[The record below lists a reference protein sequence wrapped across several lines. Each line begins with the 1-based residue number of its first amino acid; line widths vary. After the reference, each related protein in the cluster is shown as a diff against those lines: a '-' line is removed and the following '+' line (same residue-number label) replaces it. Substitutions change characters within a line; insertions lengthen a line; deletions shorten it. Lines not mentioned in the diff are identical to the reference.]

1 MLDLA
6 ITGSFLLGCITT
18 FTVVNLYNI
27 SVTHKTIKENHQT
40 RQQPETRTPTQPSG
54 TDVSLA
60 AFATLVYGAEVLIY
74 IFLSLTEMIP
84 QEITAIMIAIPLVNY
99 LQTTGIILT
108 GLGYFL
114 FVWSIIIRGR
124 YATSWIMASGH
135 KLVTAGPYRYIRH
148 PSYLSYMLLF
158 VGLPLT
164 VPNPIMLV
172 PLVGI
177 YGYYKVTFR
186 EETLLTERFGEE
198 FTKYQE
204 RTGRF
209 MPGLTRRKSS
219 QNAS

>member
-1 MLDLA
+1 VLFR
-6 ITGSFLLGCITT
+6 SFLLGCITT

-27 SVTHKTIKENHQT
+27 SLKDKTSAHENHQT
-40 RQQPETRTPTQPSG
+40 RQQPETRTPNQPSG

-60 AFATLVYGAEVLIY
+60 AFATLAYGAEVLIY
-74 IFLSLTEMIP
+74 IFLALTEMIP
-84 QEITAIMIAIPLVNY
+84 EEITAIMVAIPLVNY
-99 LQTTGIILT
+99 LQTIGIILT

-114 FVWSIIIRGR
+114 FIWAIIIRGR
-124 YATSWIMASGH
+124 YATSWIMAPRH
-135 KLVTAGPYRYIRH
+135 RLVTAGPYRYTRH
-148 PSYLSYMLLF
+148 PSYLGYMLLF

-198 FTKYQE
+198 FTKYQK

-209 MPGLTRRKSS
+209 VPRLTRRKSS